1 MVFELCFTEPSG
13 KGEEKTPRGCP
24 RVEEARKNRQD
35 GAKFVL
41 PHSIYQGSYMLEF
54 HNNSFEA
61 MKRNKT
67 E

>member
-1 MVFELCFTEPSG
+1 MVFELCFTEPLE
-13 KGEEKTPRGCP
+13 KGAEKTPRGCP
-24 RVEEARKNRQD
+24 RGGEARKNRQD

-41 PHSIYQGSYMLEF
+41 PHSIYQGSHILEF
-54 HNNSFEA
+54 RNNSIEA